1 MVTTMTMGYWP
12 QYCHDYV
19 HCVLQKLFI
28 RPPCWLCGYE
38 V

>member
-19 HCVLQKLFI
+19 QYVLQ
-28 RPPCWLCGYE
+28 
-38 V
+38 

>member
-19 HCVLQKLFI
+19 HCVLQ
-28 RPPCWLCGYE
+28 
-38 V
+38 

>member
-19 HCVLQKLFI
+19 RCVLQ
-28 RPPCWLCGYE
+28 
-38 V
+38 

>member
-19 HCVLQKLFI
+19 QCVLQ
-28 RPPCWLCGYE
+28 
-38 V
+38 